1 MLSQALNELELDVE
15 HCSEIFTALQRV
27 TARSF
32 DLVIVDWD
40 EGLDGGFLLQ
50 TAREL
55 KTNTSAFALV
65 VTRGDARSVARQTG
79 AHLVLTKPILPDQV
93 QFALLGCEEFLRR
106 MKTWLPTRNTQGTT
120 VHVGEKGGRSEPV
133 SLRRAPQA
141 IPAQLTPA
149 PVPAAQTHVAAKGAP
164 AHLTFATLEGE
175 PFHKSV
181 YNKLRQWKRP
191 ARGSRPKLQ
200 RRDTALLR
208 RAAMVVIFFS
218 VGYVLSQPMS
228 QVAANFAHIYQGT
241 RDSKANLPNADR
253 DVDLEVAQA
262 LVPADLMPSEEA
274 GKHSHS
280 RSASDAKIRV
290 VSAGGSWDRRS
301 SKPGHRSKE
310 QSQLQV
316 PVAEQ
321 ASSMNVN
328 AGTGSRIPA
337 SLKSPSPE
345 DATARSVA
353 ANLSPSLLSAL
364 EPVILPEYLSEKL
377 LTDKVQP
384 NYPEQAI
391 RAGLQG
397 PVVLQ
402 AWIGR
407 DGKITDLKMIRGSLL
422 LGQAACK
429 AVKQW
434 RYKPYL
440 LNGEAVEAQTYVTV
454 DFRLP

>member
-1 MLSQALNELELDVE
+1 MLSQALNELELNVE

-32 DLVIVDWD
+32 DLVVVDWD

-93 QFALLGCEEFLRR
+93 QFALLGSDEFLRR
-106 MKTWLPTRNTQGTT
+106 MKTWLPARNTPGTT
-120 VHVGEKGGRSEPV
+120 VHVGEKGVRSEPV

-141 IPAQLTPA
+141 IPAQFTAAA
-149 PVPAAQTHVAAKGAP
+149 PVPAAQTHVAAKSAP
-164 AHLTFATLEGE
+164 AHLTFATLDGE

-181 YNKLRQWKRP
+181 FNELGRWKRP
-191 ARGSRPKLQ
+191 GRGTRTQLR
-200 RRDTALLR
+200 RRDTAFLR
-208 RAAMVVIFFS
+208 RAAMVVVFFS

-228 QVAANFAHIYQGT
+228 QVAANFAQIYRGT
-241 RDSKANLPNADR
+241 PDSRANLPNVDK
-253 DVDLEVAQA
+253 DVQAAQA
-262 LVPADLMPSEEA
+262 LVPTDLMPSEDA
-274 GKHSHS
+274 GQQPRS
-280 RSASDAKIRV
+280 RSSSGAKIRV
-290 VSAGGSWDRRS
+290 VSVSDPWEPRSSQHRRRS
-301 SKPGHRSKE
+301 QE
-310 QSQLQV
+310 QTQPQMRV
-316 PVAEQ
+316 TEG
-321 ASSMNVN
+321 ASLESVDAA
-328 AGTGSRIPA
+328 AGTRIPA

-345 DATARSVA
+345 DATAHSVA
-353 ANLSPSLLSAL
+353 AKLGSPLLSAL
-364 EPVILPEYLSEKL
+364 EPVLLPEYLSEKL

-397 PVVLQ
+397 AVVLQ

-407 DGKITDLKMIRGSLL
+407 DGKIIDLKMIRGPLL